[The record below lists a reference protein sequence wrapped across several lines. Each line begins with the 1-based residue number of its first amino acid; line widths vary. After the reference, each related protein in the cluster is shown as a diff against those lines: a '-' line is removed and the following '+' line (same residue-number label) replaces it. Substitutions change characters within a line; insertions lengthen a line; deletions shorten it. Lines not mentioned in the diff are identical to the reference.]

1 MGKNMLPAAT
11 IGGALGVL
19 VFILVTAAM
28 GVDGDAILAATI
40 YGAAAGGGA
49 FYAIHKNP
57 EEIDQF
63 AELVG
68 RKAPFLG
75 KQVSLFR
82 EKHQQNVEA
91 ARAKRRVLLIA
102 TIEAF
107 KAEQVEYLGDYD
119 PRATPD
125 KPDDLTLDELEVLQN
140 GLPYRDAKEA
150 ISRTKRR
157 HALEEKLEYINALFS
172 DETNVLMF
180 TSKEFLDRNPKL
192 RKALRSHI
200 HQMVNGGGAPI
211 NTSSGAAAAIGII
224 GEGIAA
230 GRRASA
236 QEGMRNG
243 IEYLRFGRAIHDLKP
258 NERAVLRTYFL
269 LDAYGV
275 MTPGA
280 LEQTHDSIV
289 FNDGNCVTGC
299 TIDNPD
305 QHDLNGMKLAEDA
318 IRNGIIKHHETMQM
332 ALTKFRTLADH
343 EDETIAE
350 LIRQTFESG
359 NSWATAEDIRRS
371 QVYKTYEE
379 GSADLLLG
387 WYEDEL
393 PVGFGGYE
401 SLVTI
406 ARPGTGKTQS
416 QVIPNMLTYP
426 GSIIALDVKGE
437 LYDATAATRAE
448 RFGKVIK
455 LDLRDIDQSH
465 KYNPLLFCNKDKAW
479 TEARF
484 IADQLTGLSNDT
496 SSDGSAAYFNGR
508 ARDVIQ
514 AFTAFLLMNEEKP
527 RVSSILDMLSPTQA
541 EFIDYLL
548 DMRHAENK
556 NLNRYANALENM
568 EDKQR
573 EAVFDTAR
581 GKLNIFEDEII
592 DELTSDSDWRPED
605 LREPGTTLYLC
616 VPEGGIASYSALL
629 RLIIGQHLNLFHSPE
644 TGRPD
649 LPLTCFLDEFPQLG
663 YCEPLD
669 KATELGRGRGVRL
682 WMFAQDHEQIIDPYS
697 QGLIDRCAI
706 EMYMKPADAT
716 AEHLSR
722 ILGETEDIFTGEKKP
737 LAPVHDLLGEKFSDK
752 VIVKATGGKPAVLTK
767 KMAYL

>member
-1 MGKNMLPAAT
+1 MNGN
-11 IGGALGVL
+11 
-19 VFILVTAAM
+19 
-28 GVDGDAILAATI
+28 
-40 YGAAAGGGA
+40 AG
-49 FYAIHKNP
+49 
-57 EEIDQF
+57 Q
-63 AELVG
+63 
-68 RKAPFLG
+68 
-75 KQVSLFR
+75 
-82 EKHQQNVEA
+82 
-91 ARAKRRVLLIA
+91 
-102 TIEAF
+102 
-107 KAEQVEYLGDYD
+107 
-119 PRATPD
+119 
-125 KPDDLTLDELEVLQN
+125 
-140 GLPYRDAKEA
+140 
-150 ISRTKRR
+150 
-157 HALEEKLEYINALFS
+157 
-172 DETNVLMF
+172 
-180 TSKEFLDRNPKL
+180 
-192 RKALRSHI
+192 
-200 HQMVNGGGAPI
+200 I
-211 NTSSGAAAAIGII
+211 NTSSGAAAAVSII
-224 GEGIAA
+224 GNSIGAYQR
-230 GRRASA
+230 GTA
-236 QEGMRNG
+236 QTAMEHS
-243 IEYLRFGRAIHDLKP
+243 IECLQFGRAIHNLKS

-269 LDAYGV
+269 LDAYGEA
-275 MTPGA
+275 TPGA
-280 LEQTHDSIV
+280 LEQLHNAIV
-289 FNDGNCVTGC
+289 FNNGDCVTGN

-305 QHDLNGMKLAEDA
+305 KYHLYGMKMAEDA
-318 IRNGIIKHHETMQM
+318 IRDGITKHQEAMQM

-371 QVYKTYEE
+371 QVYKPYEE
-379 GSADLLLG
+379 ETADLLLG

-416 QVIPNMLTYP
+416 QVIPNLLTYP
-426 GSIIALDVKGE
+426 GSVIALDVKGE
-437 LYDATAATRAE
+437 LYDATAPTRAE
-448 RFGKVIK
+448 KFGKVIK

-465 KYNPLLFCNKDKAW
+465 KCNPLLFCNKDKAW

-496 SSDGSAAYFNGR
+496 SSDDSAAYFNGR

-514 AFTAFLLMNEEKP
+514 AFTAFLLMKEETP
-527 RVSSILDMLSPTQA
+527 RISSLLDMLSPTQA

-592 DELTSDSDWRPED
+592 DKLTSDSDWRPED

-616 VPEGGIASYSALL
+616 VPEGGISSYSPLL
-629 RLIIGQHLNLFHSPE
+629 RLIIGQHLTLFDSPE
-644 TGRPD
+644 GGRPE

-669 KATELGRGRGVRL
+669 KATELGRGRGIRL
-682 WMFAQDHEQIIDPYS
+682 WMFAQDHEQITEPYS
-697 QGLIDRCAI
+697 QGLVDRCAI
-706 EMYMKPADAT
+706 EMYMKPADRT
-716 AEHLSR
+716 AEHLSK

-737 LAPVHDLLGEKFSDK
+737 LAPVHELLGEKFSDK
-752 VIVKATGGKPAVLTK
+752 VIVKTSGAKPLLLDK
-767 KMAYL
+767 KYAFKA